1 VPTRFTS
8 GTRAADILDF
18 RPKAKYPPCAN
29 ILAMNRLA
37 ANSIVS
43 PPRRFILLPEETVGG
58 SSQGPRIRRYRLT
71 SVGQGADR
79 RRGLGADIAMARMAR
94 EFGRVGRL

>member
-1 VPTRFTS
+1 M
-8 GTRAADILDF
+8 
-18 RPKAKYPPCAN
+18 
-29 ILAMNRLA
+29 AMNRSA

-43 PPRRFILLPEETVGG
+43 PPPRRFILLPEETGGG

-79 RRGLGADIAMARMAR
+79 RRGLGADIATARMAR
-94 EFGRVGRL
+94 EFGRLGRL